1 MLLDLTH
8 VLLRDGEVLETSLS
22 LGMEHFSI
30 RTGKYPVLRQTPLQL
45 KIVNTGDQVLE
56 IQGSMQ
62 LVLEIPCARCLTP
75 VEKEFSLEIQREAD
89 MKMTPEEREEAL
101 EETNFIEEHALA
113 PETLVRNELLV
124 QWPIRVLCKEDCK
137 GICSRCG
144 ANLNEGPC
152 GCQEPDPD
160 PRMAAI
166 RDIFSKFKEV

>member
-1 MLLDLTH
+1 MELTA
-8 VLLRDGEVLETSLS
+8 V
-22 LGMEHFSI
+22 
-30 RTGKYPVLRQTPLQL
+30 
-45 KIVNTGDQVLE
+45 
-56 IQGSMQ
+56 
-62 LVLEIPCARCLTP
+62 IPCARCLSP
-75 VEKEFSLEIQREAD
+75 VETAFWLEIERRVD
-89 MKMTPEEREEAL
+89 MKMSPQEREEAL
-101 EETNFIEEHALA
+101 EETNFIEENALV

-152 GCQEPDPD
+152 GCESPDPD